1 MSAIARK
8 SSFFFLTHLG
18 TFSLPALSMLWSGR
32 NRGVLAVMA
41 LWAPVWLSS
50 SVLWS
55 ERQESYAFL
64 RMLPVTDRQIVRTK
78 LGLALGFAFT
88 YWLLLALLVRLAWG
102 STSEY
107 AGYMAL
113 VNLSCSLAL
122 ALMAG
127 WYVFAWRFGRGALT
141 AGVMAF
147 VVIVI
152 LATWA
157 VDVSSLI
164 RTGGIGTLVPRRLAE
179 GFWTYQAGWMVL
191 AMAAY
196 YGLSRLAI
204 RIKERSEASL

>member
-8 SSFFFLTHLG
+8 SSFFFITHLG
-18 TFSLPALSMLWSGR
+18 TFSLPTLSMLGSGR

-41 LWAPVWLSS
+41 LWVPVWLSS

-64 RMLPVTDRQIVRTK
+64 RMLPATDRQIVRAK
-78 LGLALGFAFT
+78 FSLALGFAFI

-102 STSEY
+102 STPEY

-113 VNLSCSLAL
+113 VNLTCAL
-122 ALMAG
+122 ALVLAAG
-127 WYVFAWRFGRGALT
+127 WYVFAWRFGRGALA

-147 VVIVI
+147 MVIVI

-157 VDVSSLI
+157 VDVRSLI
-164 RTGGIGTLVPRRLAE
+164 RTGGIGTLIPRRLAE
-179 GFWTYQAGWMVL
+179 GFWTYQAGWYVL
-191 AMAAY
+191 ALAAY
-196 YGLSRLAI
+196 YGLMRLAV
-204 RIKERSEASL
+204 RVKERSEASI